1 MKLANFGKWECQD
14 QATICFMCDHESPLA
29 FSQLALGCA
38 CIRRWHTH
46 PSARFE
52 AHCWVTRPTRASS
65 QETPS
70 NHRREI
76 SHLLR
81 NEWRSHEITPLRFVE
96 VSFVWRS
103 TILESKCVLFQ
114 VILHMVTVPH
124 LNWMSSLLR
133 TGPPAKDLQLQFSDV
148 WAK

>member
-1 MKLANFGKWECQD
+1 MKLANFGVWECQD

-65 QETPS
+65 QATPS

-96 VSFVWRS
+96 VSFAWRS

-114 VILHMVTVPH
+114 VILHIVCFEQVRLQKIFSCNFQMSG
-124 LNWMSSLLR
+124 LNNR
-133 TGPPAKDLQLQFSDV
+133 AG
-148 WAK
+148 